1 MNIVICIT
9 YEICEINESS
19 NYKVCTRWT
28 PLREEANEVI
38 GAGTA
43 IYGSVSAGREFWP
56 FRVICFQTSQEL
68 RMLSSVTINCQ
79 ITKIVMNSGSQL
91 SEL

>member
-9 YEICEINESS
+9 YEICEINENS

-43 IYGSVSAGREFWP
+43 IYVNEYNVAHMKISN
-56 FRVICFQTSQEL
+56 T
-68 RMLSSVTINCQ
+68 Q
-79 ITKIVMNSGSQL
+79 I
-91 SEL
+91 